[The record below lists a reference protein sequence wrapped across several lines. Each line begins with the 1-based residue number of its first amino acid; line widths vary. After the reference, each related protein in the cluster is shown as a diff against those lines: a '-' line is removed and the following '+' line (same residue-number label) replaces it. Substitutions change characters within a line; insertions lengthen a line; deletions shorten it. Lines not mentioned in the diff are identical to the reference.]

1 LSIFRSYKADI
12 LLLKHDRRIYID
24 VTVTR
29 PTNNSNQKL
38 PLITSTPLLSTRA
51 RESSKHS
58 KYAAIAEKN
67 EYEMV
72 AFVLESYGGI
82 NDEATSLLATLASH
96 ASEGDQQSFLLFA
109 HQSLSVALQNSNAF
123 IAQIGTQMMH
133 TEEQR
138 LGGLAQSQIKYRAKL
153 QAQAAALDAEQAD
166 SLPFTARRRQF
177 SQVGLLTP
185 VRATKAA
192 RSKSAAAAA
201 GEEQNPTDS
210 AEGAAAPHFTP
221 ALIELMRDEPLLPP
235 SSPLLSPLRKKQR
248 IRSPLKA
255 VALAAPAAALHIH
268 PSRLQQLAALFPR
281 TALAAVESPT
291 VLLHAAAESMDDVR
305 EAEE

>member
-1 LSIFRSYKADI
+1 MLVFPLCVVVAKSLCNYHYHYHYPYKE
-12 LLLKHDRRIYID
+12 
-24 VTVTR
+24 V
-29 PTNNSNQKL
+29 
-38 PLITSTPLLSTRA
+38 
-51 RESSKHS
+51 
-58 KYAAIAEKN
+58 
-67 EYEMV
+67 
-72 AFVLESYGGI
+72 
-82 NDEATSLLATLASH
+82 
-96 ASEGDQQSFLLFA
+96 
-109 HQSLSVALQNSNAF
+109 
-123 IAQIGTQMMH
+123 GTQMMH

-166 SLPFTARRRQF
+166 SLPFAARRRQF

-185 VRATKAA
+185 VRATMTA
-192 RSKSAAAAA
+192 RSKSAAAAS
-201 GEEQNPTDS
+201 EEQNPTDS

-221 ALIELMRDEPLLPP
+221 ALIELMRDEPLLSP
-235 SSPLLSPLRKKQR
+235 SSPLLSPPRKKQR

-291 VLLHAAAESMDDVR
+291 VLLHAAAESMVDVR